1 MPNSNRSKNSKVS
14 QSVRIRDIRTTK
26 GSVNIT
32 QSAANSYEL
41 GDKESLSDFVH
52 QVTSLLTQLDKLP
65 NSSSEEVVTAKEDL
79 SEAAKEA
86 GKPSPDETI
95 IKRFLRSAKGAIS
108 DLGATVPQIVT
119 ILTGISTLIEY
130 VPKLFGK

>member
-65 NSSSEEVVTAKEDL
+65 NSSSEEVVTA
-79 SEAAKEA
+79 
-86 GKPSPDETI
+86 
-95 IKRFLRSAKGAIS
+95 
-108 DLGATVPQIVT
+108 
-119 ILTGISTLIEY
+119 
-130 VPKLFGK
+130 